1 MTGKIYF
8 ENLPQVEQ
16 NILSQV
22 YGSQTSYVSKKI
34 LYVEELSEHEKIFF
48 DKENFTSPSFFVQK
62 LYKVA
67 GNILPLKF
75 NLAVSKLIEKT
86 DALRTNYCSTGS
98 RTLKIIFEAKNEL
111 PEIVYRNLSSVPD
124 IDDALKNILEAD
136 MRRAFDLRHDNLIRF
151 SVFHTGAEEYAVLIT
166 LPQLIADSF
175 DTKNLF
181 RSIFGLELLPPQI
194 KLPAIERKIEPIINY
209 WEKIFKN
216 LPETSSLPFEKKAAK
231 FSNQNSYRMTI
242 PLVVMSDLREKSK
255 SNKVMMMSIFQS
267 AWAILLQEFNNSRD
281 TAFSVLIQNRIT
293 KDVNNMPVRFIS
305 ENETAVHNLVDR
317 QFKQVIISQPYACK
331 DFSAI
336 KKMFQLPKNTFD
348 YFLSFN
354 DFMENEQLYSEA
366 TAAPDGEFVL
376 QNSWNA
382 QNTKLGIYFQYKENT
397 TSISILYDKNRFADH
412 FGELLARRYYLI
424 LQQMLLDWNLN
435 YADFMERLQ
444 DRLSVET
451 SPKESD
457 ATLLAQFVFKLA
469 LLQGIGQ
476 GHLQQLIELAKLK
489 TYFEGD
495 RISGEEIE
503 NNLIFVAEGKL
514 ARSIETG
521 DGWYNTLDILK
532 ENRWINETVL
542 LKNRKVKMSAEI
554 LTDKAILV
562 TIPVKDF
569 EKMLKLENG
578 VENKILMHVLSEME
592 KYQRLWVQS

>member
-1 MTGKIYF
+1 MTEKIYF
-8 ENLPQVEQ
+8 ENLPQNEQ
-16 NILSQV
+16 NILTQI
-22 YGSQTSYVSKKI
+22 YGSQIGYSVKKI

-48 DKENFTSPSFFVQK
+48 DKDNFTSPSFFVQK

-98 RTLKIIFEAKNEL
+98 RTLKIIFDAKNEL
-111 PEIVYRNLSSVPD
+111 PEIVYRNLSNVPD

-151 SVFHTGAEEYAVLIT
+151 SVFHTGTEEYAVLVT
-166 LPQLIADSF
+166 LPQIIAESF
-175 DTKNLF
+175 EIKNLF
-181 RSIFGLELLPPQI
+181 RSVFGLELLPPQI
-194 KLPAIERKIEPIINY
+194 KIPNVESSIASITNY

-216 LPETSSLPFEKKAAK
+216 LPETSALPFEKKAAK

-242 PLVVMSDLREKSK
+242 PLAVMSDLREKAK
-255 SNKVMMMSIFQS
+255 SNKIMLMSIFQS

-293 KDVNNMPVRFIS
+293 KDVNNMPVRFKS
-305 ENETAVHNLVDR
+305 EDETSVQNLVDR

-336 KKMFQLPKNTFD
+336 KKMFRLPKNTFD

-382 QNTKLGIYFQYKENT
+382 QNTKLGIYFHYKENT
-397 TSISILYDKNRFADH
+397 TSISILYDKNRFADN

-435 YADFMERLQ
+435 YADFMERLR
-444 DRLSVET
+444 DRFTIEP
-451 SPKESD
+451 SPKENDENFLRNFISQI
-457 ATLLAQFVFKLA
+457 T
-469 LLQGIGQ
+469 LLQGTHQ
-476 GHLQQLIELAKLK
+476 GNIQKLANLAKLK

-495 RISGEEIE
+495 RISGAEIE

-521 DGWYNTLDILK
+521 DGWYNTLDIVK

-554 LTDKAILV
+554 LTDKAILM
-562 TIPVKDF
+562 TIPLDGM
-569 EKMLKLENG
+569 EKFLKLENG
-578 VENKILMHVLSEME
+578 VENKILNHVLGELE

>member
-1 MTGKIYF
+1 MAEKIYF
-8 ENLPQVEQ
+8 EKLPQAEK
-16 NILSQV
+16 NILTQV
-22 YGSQTSYVSKKI
+22 YGSQTGYVAKKI

-48 DKENFTSPSFFVQK
+48 DKDNFTSPSFFVQR

-98 RTLKIIFEAKNEL
+98 RILKIIFEAKNEL
-111 PEIVYRNLSSVPD
+111 PEIVYRNLSNVPD

-136 MRRAFDLRHDNLIRF
+136 MRRAFDLRHDDLIRF

-166 LPQLIADSF
+166 MPQLIADSL

-181 RSIFGLELLPPQI
+181 RSVLGLELLPPQI
-194 KLPAIERKIEPIINY
+194 TIPPEVRNIAPIMTY
-209 WEKIFKN
+209 WEKIFKD
-216 LPETSSLPFEKKAAK
+216 LPVASTLPFEKVAAR
-231 FSNQNSYRMTI
+231 FSNQKAYYLTI
-242 PLVVMSDLREKSK
+242 PLVVMSDLREKAK
-255 SNKVMMMSIFQS
+255 SNKVMLMSIFQS
-267 AWAILLQEFNNSRD
+267 AWAILLQEFNHSQD

-293 KDVNNMPVRFIS
+293 KDVNNMPVRFKS
-305 ENETAVHNLVDR
+305 ENKSSVQSLVDR
-317 QFKQVIISQPYACK
+317 QFKQVIVSQPYACK

-366 TAAPDGEFVL
+366 KAVPDGEFVL

-382 QNTKLGIYFQYKENT
+382 QNTKLGIYFHYKENT
-397 TSISILYDKNRFADH
+397 TSISILYDENKFAQD
-412 FGELLARRYYLI
+412 FGELLARRYYII

-435 YADFMERLQ
+435 YADFMDRLK

-451 SPKESD
+451 APKEND
-457 ATLLAQFVFKLA
+457 DVLLTQFISKLT
-469 LLQGIGQ
+469 LLQGVTQ
-476 GHLQQLIELAKLK
+476 GHLQQLIEIAKLK

-495 RISGEEIE
+495 RIIGEEIE
-503 NNLIFVAEGKL
+503 NNLIFVVTGKL
-514 ARSIETG
+514 SRSIETG
-521 DGWYNTLDILK
+521 DGWYNTLDIVK

-562 TIPVKDF
+562 EIPLEEV

-592 KYQRLWVQS
+592 KYQRLWIQS